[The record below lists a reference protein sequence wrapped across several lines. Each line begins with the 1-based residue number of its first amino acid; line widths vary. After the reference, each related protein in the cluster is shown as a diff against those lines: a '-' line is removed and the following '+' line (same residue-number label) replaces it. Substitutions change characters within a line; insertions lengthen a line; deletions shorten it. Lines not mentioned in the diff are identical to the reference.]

1 MNTSRTK
8 ATVLYGSIGVSFLL
22 LKFAYAHATSADLW
36 WLLSPTNALIGGA
49 LGSGSFFDPAQGFVH
64 SSLHITIDKSC
75 SGFNFWLVCTG
86 LLLAIGGRYAGPGKA
101 LGGGW
106 LLSLPV
112 LAYLLTVLVNAS
124 RILSAV
130 ALQRLLPGLGQR
142 YAWAHQAEGVLVYLF
157 FLILFYGGFRL
168 LCSRYLSSY
177 AEPA

>member
-8 ATVLYGSIGVSFLL
+8 ASVLYGSIGAGFLL
-22 LKFAYAHATSADLW
+22 LKFAYAGATSTDLL
-36 WLLSPTNALIGGA
+36 WLLGPTNALVGGA

-64 SSLHITIDKSC
+64 SDLQFTIDKSC

-86 LLLAIGGRYAGPGKA
+86 LLLAIGGRYAGSGKA

-112 LAYLLTVLVNAS
+112 LGYLLTVLVNAS

-157 FLILFYGGFRL
+157 FLILIYGGFRL